1 MAAVNPPQSVGMITR
16 STMEIDEI
24 GVFHPRPH
32 AIMMD
37 PGGDYLYSGSLGE
50 NRILTV
56 EIETGDGT
64 VHTVDGPT
72 HTLVQFGITPDR
84 NTLIVGGR
92 VALAMAVLTSRWL
105 NRVRLSRY
113 LFYPP
118 LVFLSLI
125 VIYMRLVSYTGLFG
139 AFHV

>member
-1 MAAVNPPQSVGMITR
+1 MR
-16 STMEIDEI
+16 SGFNVFGIPSEFTIG
-24 GVFHPRPH
+24 GVFLPPLL
-32 AIMMD
+32 
-37 PGGDYLYSGSLGE
+37 PLG
-50 NRILTV
+50 L
-56 EIETGDGT
+56 
-64 VHTVDGPT
+64 
-72 HTLVQFGITPDR
+72 
-84 NTLIVGGR
+84 

-125 VIYMRLVSYTGLFG
+125 VIYMRLVSYAGLFG